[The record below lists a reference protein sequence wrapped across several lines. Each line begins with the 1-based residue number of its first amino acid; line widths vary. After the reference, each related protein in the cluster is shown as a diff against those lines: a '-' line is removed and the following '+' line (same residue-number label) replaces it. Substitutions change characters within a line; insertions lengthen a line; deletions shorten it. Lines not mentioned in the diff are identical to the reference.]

1 MAKVTVE
8 ITAAGTLETTVNQ
21 LNVLDRLFRLGQH
34 IDSDKRFLCV
44 PRENEKFRDLNAILN
59 IPKHMEHFDWRVQ
72 SLLITDE
79 RDKRSVVYHNVLMT
93 QEEYDLLITSFGF
106 RGSCGCDGATSAGCP
121 LCDMSKTKAW
131 KETIDRVKTSFK

>member
-21 LNVLDRLFRLGQH
+21 LDVLNRLFRLGEH
-34 IDSDKRFLCV
+34 IDSDRRFLCV
-44 PRENEKFRDLNAILN
+44 PRKSEKFRDLDAILN
-59 IPKHMEHFDWRVQ
+59 IPEHMEHFDWRVQ

-106 RGSCGCDGATSAGCP
+106 RGSCGCDGATSDGCP
-121 LCDMSKTKAW
+121 LCAADKTKAW
-131 KETIDRVKTSFK
+131 KETLDRVNTSFK

>member
-8 ITAAGTLETTVNQ
+8 ITAAGTLETTVSQ
-21 LNVLDRLFRLGQH
+21 LDVLDRLFRLGQH

-72 SLLITDE
+72 SLLIIDE
-79 RDKRSVVYHNVLMT
+79 HDKRSVVYHNVLMT

-106 RGSCGCDGATSAGCP
+106 RGSCGCDGATSDGCP
-121 LCDMSKTKAW
+121 LCDKSKTKAW